1 VGGLIFRTSLLLN
14 LDGTVIFQAYTTHGY
29 QLWKTDARAERIQR
43 MSMGWEKS
51 LPNAVFRLSTL
62 APTQAI
68 GSIIHA
74 TQNLPK
80 LWIVGTS
87 PDRAAQA

>member
-1 VGGLIFRTSLLLN
+1 M
-14 LDGTVIFQAYTTHGY
+14 
-29 QLWKTDARAERIQR
+29 E
-43 MSMGWEKS
+43 WEKS
-51 LPNAVFRLSTL
+51 LPNAVLRLSTL
-62 APTQAI
+62 ARTQPI